1 MNAHSFTAGA
11 DYRTH
16 AATMTGFKGGSADTL
31 RDVIAWDST
40 TVLEADDEEGAIG
53 SWSKIS
59 RTVPAAAGIYYVE
72 ARQCNTGSLPATIRP
87 YDFYVRALSG
97 SPIPEMEPNHGV
109 APPAPRSNGWR
120 GRVIG
125 PATAKN
131 DIFVITVNRDHMIG
145 VIVVVDLERGV
156 PEWKVIAGSGV
167 FTGSFII
174 TL

>member
-1 MNAHSFTAGA
+1 
-11 DYRTH
+11 
-16 AATMTGFKGGSADTL
+16 MTGFRGGSADTL
-31 RDVIAWDST
+31 RDVIASDGT
-40 TVLEADDEEGAIG
+40 TVLEADGGDVA
-53 SWSKIS
+53 S
-59 RTVPAAAGIYYVE
+59 RSPSNIAGTVLARAGTYYVK
-72 ARQCNTGSLPATIRP
+72 APQFNTGSLPLTIRP
-87 YDFYVRALSG
+87 YDFYVRVLSE
-97 SPIPEMEPNHGV
+97 SPIPEMEPTHGV
-109 APPAPRSNGWR
+109 APQAPRSNGWR

>member
-1 MNAHSFTAGA
+1 
-11 DYRTH
+11 
-16 AATMTGFKGGSADTL
+16 MTGFRGGSADTL
-31 RDVIAWDST
+31 RDVIVSDGA
-40 TVLEADDEEGAIG
+40 TVFEADDEDAAIRG
-53 SWSKIS
+53 PSSIAG
-59 RTVPAAAGIYYVE
+59 TVLATAGTHYVK
-72 ARQCNTGSLPATIRP
+72 APQFNTGSLPLTIRP
-87 YDFYVRALSG
+87 FDFYVRVLSG
-97 SPIPEMEPNHGV
+97 SPIPEMEPTHGV

-125 PATAKN
+125 PATAKS

-156 PEWKVIAGSGV
+156 PGWKVIAGSGV